1 MQNCQSPALMS
12 EWMTIIS
19 ARDAGASE
27 NGELENAKFLAPSL
41 QRAFKSQC
49 CSCSTV
55 HLSLSLCC
63 FPLNPLEI
71 VQSLQTSEYQIGPW
85 YSKAWPNHYISF
97 PVPTFVNSSCNLSL
111 CSRAPLSVTFGKITW
126 MFKYSCDNQGKHGLV
141 FNLCI
146 SELLELAC
154 SVFGQ
159 LACVVLQLS

>member
-1 MQNCQSPALMS
+1 MQNCQSPASMS

-49 CSCSTV
+49 CSWFTV

-111 CSRAPLSVTFGKITW
+111 CSRAPLSVTFVKITW
-126 MFKYSCDNQGKHGLV
+126 MFTADYLHYNCLDFTKEISNDYLIKIN
-141 FNLCI
+141 CI
-146 SELLELAC
+146 VSKNE
-154 SVFGQ
+154 
-159 LACVVLQLS
+159 

>member
-1 MQNCQSPALMS
+1 MLKMLQLHMQNCQSPASMS

-49 CSCSTV
+49 CSWFTV

-126 MFKYSCDNQGKHGLV
+126 MFKYKTFSSHICLFATDCFMGHYSPNHQA
-141 FNLCI
+141 I
-146 SELLELAC
+146 
-154 SVFGQ
+154 
-159 LACVVLQLS
+159 